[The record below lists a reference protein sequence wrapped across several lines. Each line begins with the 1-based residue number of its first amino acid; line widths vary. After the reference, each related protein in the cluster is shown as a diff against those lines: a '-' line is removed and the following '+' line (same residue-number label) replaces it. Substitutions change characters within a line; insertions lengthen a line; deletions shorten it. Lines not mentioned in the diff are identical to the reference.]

1 MPTAAEFT
9 RWLEGYRDA
18 FIRFD
23 AGSAGELFSEQALY
37 CDSPYAEP
45 VKGRSNIVA
54 YWKRV
59 AEIMRDVEF
68 GFQILAVT
76 EDVGV
81 PVFTTNSH
89 EFRPAARSGMT
100 GSSSPALTKSRD
112 ARSSGNGG
120 WRSPG
125 KPRQILPVWQ
135 LDRRARAGAPYAR
148 SPHLGRLSMLA
159 PMRCGPPV

>member
-81 PVFTTNSH
+81 ARVHDELTRIPAGRTVRYDGIFFARFDQESRCE
-89 EFRPAARSGMT
+89 EFREWWVAE
-100 GSSSPALTKSRD
+100 
-112 ARSSGNGG
+112 
-120 WRSPG
+120 PG
-125 KPRQILPVWQ
+125 
-135 LDRRARAGAPYAR
+135 
-148 SPHLGRLSMLA
+148 
-159 PMRCGPPV
+159 